1 MTFVRSL
8 TFALITS
15 AAMAFAGCSSY
26 TETTPGE
33 EVDVTGSVTG
43 VDLKSAKSLK
53 LKLHLMPTGGVARP
67 AQFSLDETGKFSGK
81 VIKGP
86 YRFQINGPDGSD
98 TIIPQI
104 PEGIQKGDMNRK
116 IEITGGNV
124 EIKF

>member
-8 TFALITS
+8 TFVLIAST
-15 AAMAFAGCSSY
+15 AMAFAGCGY

-33 EVDVTGSVTG
+33 EVDVTGTVTG
-43 VDLKSAKSLK
+43 VDLKSAKKLK

-67 AQFSLDETGKFSGK
+67 AQFPLDETGKFSGK

-98 TIIPQI
+98 SVMPGF
-104 PEGIQKGDMNRK
+104 PEEYQKGDMNRK